1 MKNIY
6 LFILFT
12 SSIINANFNDLKI
25 SGPIDVNNQVV
36 ESIRSN
42 DYDSLRNI
50 LSGRLIS
57 ARSIIDGKPLLIHAV
72 INDKPDMVNLLI
84 RYGAQPY
91 EDYCDQG
98 FNATEWAVK
107 SGSYYAR
114 AELIV
119 LSIFHN

>member
-6 LFILFT
+6 LFLFFA
-12 SSIINANFNDLKI
+12 SSLINANFENLKTVDLI
-25 SGPIDVNNQVV
+25 EINNQVV
-36 ESIRSN
+36 ESIKTN
-42 DYDSLRNI
+42 DYESLRKM
-50 LSGRLIS
+50 LSGSLVS
-57 ARSIIDGKPLLIHAV
+57 ARSVIDGKPLLIHAV

-107 SGSYYAR
+107 SGSYFAR

-119 LSIFHN
+119 IAIFHN